1 MEEKLKTFL
10 EKRDSLLQTRA
21 KIVEKIREID
31 QLLGNAGTP
40 PTFVIGQK
48 RRRPKNE
55 INLKQAISKALED
68 GPKTRHEILE
78 AVQAMGYA
86 FSTNNPLNS
95 LSAALYTNKQFNK
108 DGQIYSLKGAAASKE
123 AKPKKKATRKNK
135 KK

>member
-1 MEEKLKTFL
+1 MQEKLKNFL

-31 QLLGNAGTP
+31 QLLGNAGAP

-55 INLKQAISKALED
+55 INLKQAISKALEN
-68 GPKTRHEILE
+68 GPKSRHEILE
-78 AVQAMGYA
+78 AVQGMGYQ

-95 LSAALYTNKQFNK
+95 LSAALYTNKQFIK
-108 DGQIYSLKGAAASKE
+108 DGQIYSLKGAAKKA
-123 AKPKKKATRKNK
+123 AKPKKKATRKK
-135 KK
+135 K

>member
-1 MEEKLKTFL
+1 MEEKLKIFL

-31 QLLGNAGTP
+31 QLLGSAGAP
-40 PTFVIGQK
+40 PTFVLGQK

-55 INLKQAISKALED
+55 INLKQAISKALES
-68 GPKTRHEILE
+68 GPKSRHEILE
-78 AVQAMGYA
+78 AVQEMGYQ

-108 DGQIYSLKGAAASKE
+108 DGQIYSLKGKGTAKKA
-123 AKPKKKATRKNK
+123 AKPKKKATRKK
-135 KK
+135 K

>member
-1 MEEKLKTFL
+1 MQEKLKVFL

-31 QLLGNAGTP
+31 QLLGNAGAP

-55 INLKQAISKALED
+55 INLKQAISKALEN

-78 AVQAMGYA
+78 AVQGMGYQ

-95 LSAALYTNKQFNK
+95 LSAALYTNKQFIK
-108 DGQIYSLKGAAASKE
+108 DGQIYSLKGAAKKA
-123 AKPKKKATRKNK
+123 AKPKKKASSK

>member
-31 QLLGNAGTP
+31 QLLGKAGAP

-55 INLKQAISKALED
+55 INLKQAISQALQD
-68 GPKTRHEILE
+68 GPKSRHEILD
-78 AVQAMGYA
+78 AVQAMGYQ

-95 LSAALYTNKQFNK
+95 LSAALYTNKQFIK
-108 DGQIYSLKGAAASKE
+108 DGQIYSLKGGASPKA
-123 AKPKKKATRKNK
+123 AKPKKKATRKK

>member
-31 QLLGNAGTP
+31 QLLGNSGAP
-40 PTFVIGQK
+40 PSFVIGQK

-55 INLKQAISKALED
+55 INLKQAITKALES
-68 GPKTRHEILE
+68 GPKTRHEILD
-78 AVQAMGYA
+78 AVQSMGYQ

-95 LSAALYTNKQFNK
+95 LSAALYTNKAFLK
-108 DGQIYSLKGAAASKE
+108 DGQIYSLKGAGSG
-123 AKPKKKATRKNK
+123 AKPKKKAAAK
-135 KK
+135 KKKK

>member
-31 QLLGNAGTP
+31 QLLGNAGAP
-40 PTFVIGQK
+40 PSFVIGQK

-55 INLKQAISKALED
+55 INLKQAITSALES
-68 GPKTRHEILE
+68 GPKTRHEILD
-78 AVQAMGYA
+78 AVQAMGYQ

-95 LSAALYTNKQFNK
+95 LSAALYTNKQFLK
-108 DGQIYSLKGAAASKE
+108 DGQIYSLKGSS
-123 AKPKKKATRKNK
+123 AKPKKKAAAK
-135 KK
+135 KKKK

>member
-1 MEEKLKTFL
+1 MHEKLKNFL

-31 QLLGNAGTP
+31 QLLGNAGAP

-55 INLKQAISKALED
+55 INLKQAISKALEN
-68 GPKTRHEILE
+68 GPKSRHEILE
-78 AVQAMGYA
+78 AVQGMGYQ

-95 LSAALYTNKQFNK
+95 LSAALYTNKQFIK
-108 DGQIYSLKGAAASKE
+108 DGQIYSLKGAAKKA
-123 AKPKKKATRKNK
+123 AKPKKKATRKK
-135 KK
+135 K

>member
-1 MEEKLKTFL
+1 MQEKLKIFL

-31 QLLGNAGTP
+31 QLLGNAGAP

-55 INLKQAISKALED
+55 INLKQAISKALEN
-68 GPKTRHEILE
+68 GPKSRHEILE
-78 AVQAMGYA
+78 AVEGMGYQ

-95 LSAALYTNKQFNK
+95 LSAALYTNKQFIK
-108 DGQIYSLKGAAASKE
+108 DGQIYSLKGAAKKA
-123 AKPKKKATRKNK
+123 ANPKKKATRKK
-135 KK
+135 K